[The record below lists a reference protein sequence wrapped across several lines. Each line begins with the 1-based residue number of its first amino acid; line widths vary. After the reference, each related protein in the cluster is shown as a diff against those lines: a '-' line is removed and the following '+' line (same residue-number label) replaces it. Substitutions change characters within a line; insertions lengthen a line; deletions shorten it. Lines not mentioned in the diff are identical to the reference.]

1 MAAIFPALSH
11 VLYFA
16 VPSSRSSAPLSPF
29 CAALVQDHDDPGA
42 VAISPAMIR
51 SCASTI
57 SNSKC
62 SPDYPWLQWPQP
74 SLAGPPLWVF
84 LLTASSQ
91 DSGSVPKPLT
101 LLKKVPQLFFFFF
114 FSFLLPSSSFFALP
128 TLSHIII
135 NLIVSIALRTQ
146 PPAATRQTTP
156 TDKDKTDSRRKGE
169 TASRSQ
175 TIVLPSCCCI

>member
-42 VAISPAMIR
+42 VAISPAMIH

-74 SLAGPPLWVF
+74 SLAGPPLQKPETVAEDPCPNFTSSRVADWSSDMPTF
-84 LLTASSQ
+84 GLGTAREQ
-91 DSGSVPKPLT
+91 
-101 LLKKVPQLFFFFF
+101 
-114 FSFLLPSSSFFALP
+114 AM
-128 TLSHIII
+128 
-135 NLIVSIALRTQ
+135 
-146 PPAATRQTTP
+146 
-156 TDKDKTDSRRKGE
+156 
-169 TASRSQ
+169 
-175 TIVLPSCCCI
+175 

>member
-42 VAISPAMIR
+42 VAISPAMIH

-91 DSGSVPKPLT
+91 DSGSVPNPSPSQKPET
-101 LLKKVPQLFFFFF
+101 VAEDPCPNFT
-114 FSFLLPSSSFFALP
+114 SSRVADWSSDMP
-128 TLSHIII
+128 TFGL
-135 NLIVSIALRTQ
+135 
-146 PPAATRQTTP
+146 
-156 TDKDKTDSRRKGE
+156 G
-169 TASRSQ
+169 TAREQ
-175 TIVLPSCCCI
+175 AM

>member
-1 MAAIFPALSH
+1 MDKVGFFLTSNTGESDMERHGACAMAAIFPALSH

-101 LLKKVPQLFFFFF
+101 Q
-114 FSFLLPSSSFFALP
+114 SEARDCGRGS
-128 TLSHIII
+128 LS
-135 NLIVSIALRTQ
+135 
-146 PPAATRQTTP
+146 
-156 TDKDKTDSRRKGE
+156 
-169 TASRSQ
+169 
-175 TIVLPSCCCI
+175 